1 MASNE
6 TILEIKNIS
15 KTFPGVKALQN
26 VNFDLKRGEV
36 HALVG
41 ENGAGKSTLIKIL
54 AGVYRPDKGGEIKLG
69 WTDTA
74 ITDPIASIRAGIS
87 VIYQDISLFPNL
99 SIEENICIGNV
110 KGAFINRTE
119 QRRIAQDALRILGI
133 EVNPSTMLGDVSI
146 GVQQLVAIAKAVHFD
161 AKVIIMDEPTASLS
175 SAEVNRLYE
184 IVEKLRERGITI
196 LYISHKLEEVFRLA
210 DRITVLR
217 DGHCIGTYPK
227 SSLSEEELVSK
238 MVGRHLEIDD
248 RKKGK
253 TDGDVILELKGLS
266 RNKEYEDCSFMLKAG
281 EVVGVTGLV
290 GAGRSE
296 LFQSVFGISRPD
308 CGEILLHGKPATIFS
323 PKNAIK
329 QGIVYLPENRLL
341 QGIIPKQSM
350 KANLTVTIMAQ
361 ICNNLGFFKKESEQ
375 QICNDYIS
383 SLDIRPPLPEMRIEN
398 MSGGNQQKV
407 VLGKWLATNPSVFI
421 ADEPTAGVDIGAKAE
436 IHRIIRKLAENGMGV
451 IVISS
456 ELPEILAVS
465 DRIVIMKKGHIV
477 GEMDANEATQ
487 EKIMAQAL

>member
-1 MASNE
+1 MTSNE

-26 VNFDLKRGEV
+26 VNFDLKKGEV

-110 KGAFINRTE
+110 KGAFINRAN
-119 QRRIAQDALRILGI
+119 QKKIAQEALSTIGI
-133 EVNPSTMLGDVSI
+133 NVNPSTILGDVSI

-161 AKVIIMDEPTASLS
+161 AKIIVMDEPTASLS
-175 SAEVNRLYE
+175 SGEVNRLYG
-184 IVEKLRERGITI
+184 IVEKLKERGITI

-217 DGHCIGTYPK
+217 DGHYIGTYPK
-227 SSLSEEELVSK
+227 SALTEEELVSK
-238 MVGRHLEIDD
+238 MVGRHLEVNND
-248 RKKGK
+248 KKEK
-253 TDGDVILELKGLS
+253 KDGNVILELKGLS
-266 RNKEYEDCSFMLKAG
+266 RNKEYEDCSFVLKTG
-281 EVVGVTGLV
+281 EVVGITGLV

-308 CGEILLHGKPATIFS
+308 CGEILLRGKTISVSS
-323 PKNAIK
+323 PKSAIK

-350 KANLTVTIMAQ
+350 KANLTVTIMSQ
-361 ICNNLGFFKKESEQ
+361 ICTSLGFLKKESEQ
-375 QICNDYIS
+375 QICNDYIG

-398 MSGGNQQKV
+398 MSGGNQQKA
-407 VLGKWLATNPSVFI
+407 VLGKWLATSPAVFI

-436 IHRIIRKLAENGMGV
+436 IHRVIRKLAENGMGV
-451 IVISS
+451 VVISS

-487 EKIMAQAL
+487 EKIMAKAL